1 METQTRI
8 PEIIQVAL
16 FAALIILLSVTPLLQ
31 YIPLG
36 YVRGALIHIPVIV
49 GSLILGPKRGALL
62 GLVFALTGFVT
73 TTIDPGTNILIL
85 TPLGTSGELHDQIG
99 TIAACFLPRI
109 LVGVIPYYV
118 YWGMGSLT
126 GKQIPSLALAGLLG
140 SLMNV
145 PLISNLT
152 YNIFRNITLAISRL
166 SPESIHRFLLSIL
179 KTHEIPEAVIAAILV
194 SLICSILFKIK

>member
-62 GLVFALTGFVT
+62 GLVFASPASYTTKLERLPPAFSHGF
-73 TTIDPGTNILIL
+73 
-85 TPLGTSGELHDQIG
+85 S
-99 TIAACFLPRI
+99 
-109 LVGVIPYYV
+109 
-118 YWGMGSLT
+118 
-126 GKQIPSLALAGLLG
+126 
-140 SLMNV
+140 
-145 PLISNLT
+145 
-152 YNIFRNITLAISRL
+152 
-166 SPESIHRFLLSIL
+166 
-179 KTHEIPEAVIAAILV
+179 
-194 SLICSILFKIK
+194 